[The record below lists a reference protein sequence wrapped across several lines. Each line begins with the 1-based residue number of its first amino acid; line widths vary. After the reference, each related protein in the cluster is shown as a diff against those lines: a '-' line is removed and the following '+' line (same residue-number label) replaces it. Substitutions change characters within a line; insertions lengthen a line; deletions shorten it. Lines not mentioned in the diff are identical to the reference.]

1 VVTRVA
7 ASAAARLAPRSAAA
21 EIRAQGSD
29 GERALETQLRQ
40 TGATG
45 WVRELQFDP
54 ARRWRFDFAWP
65 DLSVAVEVEGAT
77 WSAGRHSRGEGFE
90 QDCVKYAEAAIRG
103 WMVLRVTTD
112 MVDDGRAIAL
122 VGRALWA
129 AGQRRNR

>member
-1 VVTRVA
+1 MTRVDA
-7 ASAAARLAPRSAAA
+7 AVARRCAPRSAGAVLA
-21 EIRAQGSD
+21 DQGSD

-65 DLSVAVEVEGAT
+65 DLFVAVEVEGGQ
-77 WSAGRHSRGEGFE
+77 WIGGHGGRRFE
-90 QDCVKYAEAAIRG
+90 QDCEKYAEAVIRG
-103 WMVLRVTTD
+103 WGVIRVTTD

-122 VGRALWA
+122 IGRALWA
-129 AGQRRNR
+129 ASQRRSGR